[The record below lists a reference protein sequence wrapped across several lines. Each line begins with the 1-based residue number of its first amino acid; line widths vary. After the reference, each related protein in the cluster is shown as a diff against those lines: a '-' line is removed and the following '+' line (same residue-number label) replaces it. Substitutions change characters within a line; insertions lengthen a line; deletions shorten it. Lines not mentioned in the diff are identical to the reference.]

1 MIDNNLNI
9 IYHKLRRIS
18 NNKNNCFMKIEIRSR
33 SRQYCLIL
41 FEIYIVEKAKKQEK
55 SKWMQ
60 TKKQDTG

>member
-1 MIDNNLNI
+1 
-9 IYHKLRRIS
+9 
-18 NNKNNCFMKIEIRSR
+18 MKIEIRSR